1 MSATTT
7 TLTTNALSAA
17 FERIETIYE
26 NLIDELHSKLLGW
39 GLVDAD
45 MHVVQTADVAPLV
58 DDIRRAAVTKWVLSQ
73 LIRTRPDELPP
84 AGLTYPAL
92 FVGTIIP
99 LGDAVTLDEIAN
111 ATAYLRETVRGSS
124 WNLEAKQAE
133 TTKVEEEINDGLGFS
148 SDLGEVGPGPADVND
163 PHDEDAARQ

>member
-1 MSATTT
+1 MSQTTT
-7 TLTTNALSAA
+7 TLVTNALSAA

-84 AGLTYPAL
+84 TNLAYPTL
-92 FVGTIIP
+92 FIYPIIQ
-99 LGDAVTLDEIAN
+99 LGDAVTLDEIAT
-111 ATAYLRETVRGSS
+111 ATAYLRDAIQGSA

-133 TTKVEEEINDGLGFS
+133 ETKVEEEVNDGLGFS
-148 SDLGEVGPGPADVND
+148 SDLGEVSPGPAEVEA
-163 PHDEDAARQ
+163 HDEDAARQ

>member
-1 MSATTT
+1 MSPTTT
-7 TLTTNALSAA
+7 TLATNALSAA

-45 MHVVQTADVAPLV
+45 MRVVQTADVAPLV

-84 AGLTYPAL
+84 TGLTYPAL

-111 ATAYLRETVRGSS
+111 ATAYLRDAIHGSS
-124 WNLEAKQAE
+124 WDLEAKQAE
-133 TTKVEEEINDGLGFS
+133 EPKVEEEVNDGLGFS
-148 SDLGEVGPGPADVND
+148 SDLGEVGPGPAEVEA
-163 PHDEDAARQ
+163 HDEDAARQ